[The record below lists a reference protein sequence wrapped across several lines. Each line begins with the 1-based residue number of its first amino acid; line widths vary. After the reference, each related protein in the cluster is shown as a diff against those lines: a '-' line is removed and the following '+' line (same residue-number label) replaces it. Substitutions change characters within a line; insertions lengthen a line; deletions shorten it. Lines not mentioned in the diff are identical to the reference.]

1 MHNLLTFWINML
13 IAHFIGGIFMKR
25 QDGWTYEDDICL
37 SETVLNCIEQGETQ
51 LYAFELVAEK
61 TNRTPAAC
69 GFRWNSNLRK
79 RYEEQIKE
87 AKLKRKQSQGVLKKQ
102 PKLSS
107 SIPSVKT
114 YVPEINI
121 DQVINSLQAFKEQLE
136 GMRVTISNLQNR
148 NAELEQQL
156 NSKPADVAEDMRN
169 LLEIIRRAEK
179 LGLTNKEK
187 PAI

>member
-1 MHNLLTFWINML
+1 MQ
-13 IAHFIGGIFMKR
+13 R
-25 QDGWTYEDDICL
+25 QDGWTLEDDICL

-51 LYAFELVAEK
+51 LYAFELVAQK

-79 RYEEQIKE
+79 KYEEQIKE
-87 AKLKRKQSQGVLKKQ
+87 AKLKRKQDQSVNKKQ
-102 PKLSS
+102 PRLSGS
-107 SIPSVKT
+107 SLVVKS
-114 YVPEINI
+114 YSQEIDI
-121 DQVINSLQAFKEQLE
+121 DIVIKTLQALKEQLE
-136 GMRVTISNLQNR
+136 GMRVTISSLQNR
-148 NAELEQQL
+148 NAELEHQL
-156 NSKPADVAEDMRN
+156 NSKPSDVTEDMKH

>member
-1 MHNLLTFWINML
+1 MQ
-13 IAHFIGGIFMKR
+13 R
-25 QDGWTYEDDICL
+25 QDGWTLEDDICL
-37 SETVLNCIEQGETQ
+37 SETVINCIEQGETQ
-51 LYAFELVAEK
+51 LNAFKLVAKK

-79 RYEEQIKE
+79 KYEQQINQ
-87 AKLKRKQSQGVLKKQ
+87 AKLKRKQAQGVLKKH
-102 PKLSS
+102 PKLSV

-114 YVPEINI
+114 YVPEIDI
-121 DQVINSLQAFKEQLE
+121 DQVISSLQALKEQLE
-136 GMRVTISNLQNR
+136 GMRTIISSLQNR
-148 NAELEQQL
+148 NVELEQQL
-156 NSKPADVAEDMRN
+156 NSKPSDVTEDMRN

>member
-1 MHNLLTFWINML
+1 
-13 IAHFIGGIFMKR
+13 MKR

-37 SETVLNCIEQGETQ
+37 SETVLNCIEKGETQ
-51 LYAFELVAEK
+51 LYAFDLVAEK

-79 RYEEQIKE
+79 RYEGQIKE
-87 AKLKRKQSQGVLKKQ
+87 AKLKRKQTQGIKQ
-102 PKLSS
+102 PKLSAA
-107 SIPSVKT
+107 IPSVKP
-114 YVPEINI
+114 YAPEIDI
-121 DQVINSLQAFKEQLE
+121 DQVINSLQAIKDQLE
-136 GMRVTISNLQNR
+136 GMRVTIANLQNR

-156 NSKPADVAEDMRN
+156 NSKPSDVTEDMKN